1 MGAGQETNGLV
12 QSALAKEGECPF
24 LVEEKQAFT
33 PPSFDTNPIPYNPIR
48 TKPKGRVAVV
58 QMSPDWGGTVSLVAI
73 SIYCCPVKVF
83 LST

>member
-33 PPSFDTNPIPYNPIR
+33 PPSFRTN
-48 TKPKGRVAVV
+48 PKGRVAVV
-58 QMSPDWGGTVSLVAI
+58 QMSPD
-73 SIYCCPVKVF
+73 
-83 LST
+83 

>member
-24 LVEEKQAFT
+24 LVEKQSFT
-33 PPSFDTNPIPYNPIR
+33 PPCFGTNPIRYNPIR

-58 QMSPDWGGTVSLVAI
+58 QMSPDLERERLLGL
-73 SIYCCPVKVF
+73 F
-83 LST
+83 R